1 MENRWRLDF
10 LILDTIASVRRG
22 LGVNELSRM
31 LRGRVSKVKLIEEIR
46 RLSEKGLV
54 RIKKD
59 PRHKQ
64 KSLIVADER
73 ILEAFDNVK
82 INGETIKDIGNLS
95 EKLRS
100 YIVACSSYISTLTDP
115 IIKKYATYRLLRQ
128 FSELMTSTLGVKG
141 ELDF

>member
-1 MENRWRLDF
+1 MESRWQLDF

-22 LGVNELSRM
+22 LGVNELSKM
-31 LRGRVSKVKLIEEIR
+31 LKGKVSKVKLIEEIR
-46 RLSEKGLV
+46 KLSEEGLV

-64 KSLIVADER
+64 RSLIVVDER

-82 INGETIKDIGNLS
+82 INGETIRDVREFS
-95 EKLRS
+95 EKLKS

-115 IIKKYATYRLLRQ
+115 IIKKYATYRLLQ
-128 FSELMTSTLGVKG
+128 QISELMTNILGVKY
-141 ELDF
+141 ELGF